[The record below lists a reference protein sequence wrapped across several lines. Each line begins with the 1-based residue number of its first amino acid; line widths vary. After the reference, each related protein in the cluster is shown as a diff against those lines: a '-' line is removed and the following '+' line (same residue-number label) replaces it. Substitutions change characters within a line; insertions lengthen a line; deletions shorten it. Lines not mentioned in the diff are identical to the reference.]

1 MSRRGGL
8 STLLVIG
15 CACVLAAQEQL
26 PVDIDDPVYP
36 LLEISAI
43 RGLVA
48 PGSMVKPY
56 SEREIR
62 SRLDAARG
70 GERPLSQDERSVLD
84 EMARRFPKG
93 DAPVA
98 YLEAAG
104 QSGLRADLSRAGVLD
119 FSLSGEVGI
128 LGSLWSIASYRLRLE
143 GMLDMADPEAFAP
156 YDFTKQWDGFQVWTE
171 GSKVQTSNGINGHL
185 NFASAA
191 SSALSFDFFD
201 HALNLQFTRT
211 RRDWGVG
218 EGSLSLSGTARPIE
232 AFSAS
237 ARPASWASF
246 HFLAGSLGDW
256 WSPAAEQKMF
266 SLHRIE
272 FFPLDWLYISPWES
286 VVYAKRLELS
296 YLNPLMPFF
305 FGQQLSGDYDN
316 IAMGGD
322 VAVTIAPF
330 ARVYFSLFVDE
341 ISFVPLSTFFSRPG
355 NQYAWQI
362 GVKVPLPWPAWA
374 LFTFQYTKIE
384 PYTYTHYLQAVPQYG
399 TQLIDT
405 SYSNDGEN
413 IGYHLPPNSDEFL
426 VRLSAYPAPR
436 LSVTAQ
442 YQLIRHGTGQPPA
455 GPDRGGYQHPDRLR
469 PPHHV
474 SVEGFPQRRHLRVDS
489 HCPPRPRL
497 FVPGP
502 PCLRVGGICPCVCFR
517 LQEHPGKKRAEE
529 SRRHRREVPG
539 CDLVRWRV
547 GGIRAVR
554 TPMPR
559 RQNPAGR
566 CGIQSNPGRGR
577 A

>member
-1 MSRRGGL
+1 M
-8 STLLVIG
+8 IA
-15 CACVLAAQEQL
+15 CACVLHAQEQL
-26 PVDIDDPVYP
+26 PVDIDDPVYS
-36 LLEISAI
+36 LLEIAAI

-56 SEREIR
+56 SEREVR

-70 GERPLSQDERSVLD
+70 GEGPLSSVERGVLD

-98 YLEAAG
+98 YLETAG
-104 QSGLRADLSRAGVLD
+104 ASSIRADLSRAGVLD
-119 FSLSGEVGI
+119 FSLMGEAGI
-128 LGSLWSIASYRLRLE
+128 LGSLWSMSSYRLQLE
-143 GMLDMADPEAFAP
+143 GILDVVNPEALAP

-171 GSKVQTSNGINGHL
+171 GKRVQVSNGVNGHL
-185 NFASAA
+185 NFASAT

-201 HALNLQFTRT
+201 RALNLQLSRT

-237 ARPASWASF
+237 ARPASWAAF

-272 FFPLDWLYISPWES
+272 FFPLDWLYVSPWES

-296 YLNPLMPFF
+296 YLDPLMPFF

-316 IAMGGD
+316 IAAGGD

-362 GVKVPLPWPAWA
+362 GVKVPLPWLAWA
-374 LFTFQYTKIE
+374 LFVFQYTRIE
-384 PYTYTHYLQAVPQYG
+384 PYTYTHYPQKVPQYG
-399 TQLIDT
+399 SQLIDT
-405 SYSNDGEN
+405 GFTNDGEN
-413 IGYHLPPNSDEFL
+413 IGYPLPPNSDEFL
-426 VRLSAYPAPR
+426 VRFSSHPAPL
-436 LSVTAQ
+436 LSVMAQ
-442 YQLIRHGTGQPPA
+442 YQLIRHGTGDHLLGQIEGDINIPIDYGSLPTYPMKDFLHDGVYEFLHIARLGLAYSFPA
-455 GPDRGGYQHPDRLR
+455 LHASVWAEYALVAASNYTNIPGNNVMKNLVGIGVKFRAATWSGG
-469 PPHHV
+469 
-474 SVEGFPQRRHLRVDS
+474 E
-489 HCPPRPRL
+489 
-497 FVPGP
+497 
-502 PCLRVGGICPCVCFR
+502 
-517 LQEHPGKKRAEE
+517 
-529 SRRHRREVPG
+529 
-539 CDLVRWRV
+539 
-547 GGIRAVR
+547 
-554 TPMPR
+554 
-559 RQNPAGR
+559 
-566 CGIQSNPGRGR
+566 
-577 A
+577 